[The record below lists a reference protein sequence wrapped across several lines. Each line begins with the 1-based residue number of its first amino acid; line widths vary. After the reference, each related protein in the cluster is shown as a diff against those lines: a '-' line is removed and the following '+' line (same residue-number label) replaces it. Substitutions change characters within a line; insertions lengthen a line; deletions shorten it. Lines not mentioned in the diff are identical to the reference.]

1 MVILTLGAKWS
12 QHWLVA
18 GFTHR
23 RTNVPKRIGWRIEL
37 ARQLVEFFATHPDC
51 EFVSAGV
58 TAEAGGAIYS
68 RIVNAQE
75 KMRTAKVVS
84 LTKGRERDKAE
95 RALRWEMR
103 SIVLRLSGVL
113 TPEDPRWLAFGLH
126 QPRRRGTRRRTYQ
139 IQVGT
144 EPAKAEPIVLP
155 TDPALPTQTP
165 AAA

>member
-23 RTNVPKRIGWRIEL
+23 RTNVPKRIGARIEL
-37 ARQLVEFFATHPDC
+37 ARQLVEFFATHPQC
-51 EFVSAGV
+51 EFVFAGV
-58 TAEAGGAIYS
+58 TAEAARAIHS
-68 RIVNAQE
+68 RIVHAQE
-75 KMRTAKVVS
+75 KMRTAKVEG

-103 SIVLRLSGVL
+103 SIVLRLSAAL
-113 TPEDPRWLAFGLH
+113 RPEDPRWLAFGLH
-126 QPRRRGTRRRTYQ
+126 QPRQRGTRRPSHQ
-139 IQVGT
+139 IHAG
-144 EPAKAEPIVLP
+144 AEAAPIALP
-155 TDPALPTQTP
+155 TDPALPAQTP